1 MSRNKPTLII
11 YSSSRAD
18 EQLFRRS
25 FPQYEVV
32 GIPTPIIDPS
42 HPAAKRAETIAIH
55 VASKVGAAQLKYFPK
70 LKHIACRSTGYD
82 MVDLKAASRRGV
94 IVTNVPSYGEHTVA
108 EYAILLA
115 MTVLR
120 RLPDTL
126 AAVQEGS
133 IDALSLV
140 GHDMAGKTIG
150 ILGTGRIGKRV
161 IQIARGFAMRVI
173 AYDVYPDH
181 NAALELG
188 FEYRVLND
196 VLEQSDILSLHMPAT
211 KQNKRMIN
219 AQALARMKPSAIL
232 INTARGSLVHTAA
245 LVRALQSQQLAGA
258 GLDVIEG
265 EQYLDLDEELHLI
278 GETRTIPEDIKHLE
292 ALRNM
297 PQVILTS
304 HNAYNTV
311 EALQRIRETTRDNI
325 RAAIDGHP
333 TNVVH

>member
-1 MSRNKPTLII
+1 MSRAKPALII
-11 YSSSRAD
+11 YSSTRAD

-25 FPQYEVV
+25 FPRHEVISV
-32 GIPTPIIDPS
+32 PTPIIDPA
-42 HPAAKRAETIAIH
+42 HPAVKRAEIVAIH
-55 VASKVGAAQLKYFPK
+55 VASKIGTTQLKYLPK

-82 MVDLKAASRRGV
+82 MVDLKAASKRGV
-94 IVTNVPSYGEHTVA
+94 VVTNVPSYGEHTVA

-140 GHDMAGKTIG
+140 GHDLAGKTIG
-150 ILGTGRIGKRV
+150 ILGTGRIGRRV

-196 VLEQSDILSLHMPAT
+196 VLEQSDVLSLHMPAT
-211 KQNKRMIN
+211 KQNTRIIN
-219 AQALARMKPSAIL
+219 TQALARMKSSAIL

-245 LVRALQSQQLAGA
+245 LVRALQAKQLAGA

-265 EQYLDLDEELHLI
+265 EQYLDLDQELHLI
-278 GETRTIPEDIKHLE
+278 SERRTVPEDIKYLE
-292 ALRNM
+292 TLRQM

-325 RAAIDGHP
+325 QSVIDGRP